1 MAPCVLQVHVDILDS
16 DDVTPV
22 FPSDVIRLE
31 FREDVAVST
40 LLYVARAAAAAHA
53 TVGEHSTISYGLS
66 CEDEE
71 GEGETAAAAAGGD
84 DGRFSVDRWTGEVR
98 LRRPLDREL
107 AAFHRFS
114 LTASADNRHFG
125 HLSVLV
131 GVLDANDHDPVFSR
145 PYYACHVTSSA
156 VGRVPVCAVEA
167 TDLDEGENGRIVYFL
182 LAHDDDDDGGV
193 FRVDPRTGAIYADR
207 PASGNRTLTVVATDA
222 GASPRTSSALVLVT
236 SDVPANVSCAVDAL
250 EMIVEENRP
259 AHSVVGTVRLV
270 YDDGTN
276 VPVTRYQ
283 LIQDGGPESF
293 DVDVETGEIVTK
305 LILDREQQADYSF
318 AVSAVYALQ
327 GLSRS
332 DQ

>member
-1 MAPCVLQVHVDILDS
+1 M
-16 DDVTPV
+16 
-22 FPSDVIRLE
+22 
-31 FREDVAVST
+31 
-40 LLYVARAAAAAHA
+40 
-53 TVGEHSTISYGLS
+53 
-66 CEDEE
+66 
-71 GEGETAAAAAGGD
+71 
-84 DGRFSVDRWTGEVR
+84 
-98 LRRPLDREL
+98 
-107 AAFHRFS
+107 
-114 LTASADNRHFG
+114 
-125 HLSVLV
+125 
-131 GVLDANDHDPVFSR
+131 
-145 PYYACHVTSSA
+145 
-156 VGRVPVCAVEA
+156 
-167 TDLDEGENGRIVYFL
+167 
-182 LAHDDDDDGGV
+182 
-193 FRVDPRTGAIYADR
+193 
-207 PASGNRTLTVVATDA
+207 
-222 GASPRTSSALVLVT
+222 T

-318 AVSAVYALQ
+318 TVSAVYALQ